1 MSQKQFLALPVM
13 NSNFAEV
20 RAKNRYYVDKTPYL
34 KQVFSEDEAV
44 DDKSLIDGTT
54 VLLLTRPRR
63 FGKTMLMNMFEFF
76 LNINYEK
83 PGDTSIQDLF
93 FKGTKILEDQKFCKK
108 YMGQFP
114 VIAITLKGVKG
125 PNFKQAYFKLAELI
139 VEKAKE
145 FKFLENSP
153 ALDEDDKA
161 TYAKLASKDYL
172 KRADDEAQSYATS
185 AMASLAS
192 MLYKHFNKQVYILI
206 DEYDVP
212 LAKAQEHGY
221 HKDMVTLMSSFLDF
235 LKDPQKDPE
244 KDTSI
249 ISKVVITGCLKVAK
263 NSIFTGVN
271 NLYVNTVADQETEY
285 TGIIGFTKDETQKIL
300 KDYELDDFSQ
310 TVKNYYD
317 GYKFYDKEMFCPWD
331 VVNFIRKNFNLK
343 QTGNTDDIK
352 AGNYWDNS
360 SSDSALGEYL
370 GYLTDIDNQ
379 KMQDLVDG
387 KSISFKLND
396 SMNYDTLSE
405 HNSDDFWSLLLHTG
419 YLTLDWEKTD
429 EAELSK
435 DSKTNKNVVARI
447 PNLEILGC
455 FDKNI
460 KARFSNVVK
469 KDNLALNIANALLEG
484 NADFVQTKL
493 GPLLRSFVSVRDT
506 ATKAP
511 HENYYHVFLNGIFT
525 NCKDN
530 LGEYHSNYESG
541 DGYADI
547 TFNNLGGTKACVIE
561 IKVCKEKESRAKKAD
576 EAIEQILEKHYAD
589 AIFEDENITSVN
601 AVGIAFS
608 GKNCAVACKVIDAK
622 QS

>member
-1 MSQKQFLALPVM
+1 MRKKTFLALPVTGET
-13 NSNFAEV
+13 FADV
-20 RAKNRYYVDKTPYL
+20 REKNRYYVDKTPYL
-34 KQVFSEDEAV
+34 KQVFSDDEAV
-44 DDKSLIDGTT
+44 DEKSLIDGTT

-63 FGKTMLMNMFEFF
+63 FGKTMLMNMFESF

-83 PGDTSIQDLF
+83 PGDTSIQDKF

-114 VIAITLKGVKG
+114 VISITLKDVLGDD
-125 PNFKQAYFKLAELI
+125 FESAYLKLAEVVSAKANEFSFLKESPYLNEM
-139 VEKAKE
+139 EKAK
-145 FKFLENSP
+145 FNL
-153 ALDEDDKA
+153 LCDEI
-161 TYAKLASKDYL
+161 YL
-172 KRADDEAQSYATS
+172 KKADKQAISYVTS
-185 AMASLAS
+185 AIKSLS
-192 MLYKHFNKQVYILI
+192 LMLYKHFNKQVYILI

-244 KDTSI
+244 KDTAI

-300 KDYELDDFSQ
+300 KDYEFDVFSQ

-352 AGNYWDNS
+352 PGNYWDNS

-370 GYLTDIDNQ
+370 GYLTDSDNQ

-387 KSISFKLND
+387 KSISFQLND
-396 SMNYDTLSE
+396 SMNYDSLSE

-419 YLTLDWEKTD
+419 YLTLDWEQTKK
-429 EAELSK
+429 EELSK
-435 DSKTNKNVVARI
+435 GGKTNKEVFARI
-447 PNLEILGC
+447 PNLEILDC
-455 FDKNI
+455 FDTNI
-460 KARFSNVVK
+460 KARFADVVK

-484 NADFVQTKL
+484 NVDFVQDKL

-506 ATKAP
+506 ATRAP
-511 HENYYHVFLNGIFT
+511 HENYYHGFLNGIFT
-525 NCKDN
+525 NCKDS

-561 IKVCKEKESRAKKAD
+561 IKVCKEKESRAKKAN

-601 AVGIAFS
+601 AIGIAFS
-608 GKNCAVACKVIDAK
+608 GKNCALASKWLKAK
-622 QS
+622 Q

>member
-1 MSQKQFLALPVM
+1 MSNKQFLALPVTGDT
-13 NSNFAEV
+13 FAEV
-20 RAKNRYYVDKTPYL
+20 REKNRYYVDKTPYL

-44 DDKSLIDGTT
+44 DENSLIDGTT

-63 FGKTMLMNMFEFF
+63 FGKTMLMNMFESF

-83 PGDTSIQDLF
+83 PSDTSIQDKF

-114 VIAITLKGVKG
+114 VISITLKDVLGDD
-125 PNFKQAYFKLAELI
+125 FESAYLKLAEVVSAKANEFSFLKESPYLNEM
-139 VEKAKE
+139 EKAK
-145 FKFLENSP
+145 FNL
-153 ALDEDDKA
+153 LCDEI
-161 TYAKLASKDYL
+161 YL
-172 KRADDEAQSYATS
+172 KKADKQAISYVTS
-185 AMASLAS
+185 AIKSLS
-192 MLYKHFNKQVYILI
+192 LMLYKHFNKQVYILI

-212 LAKAQEHGY
+212 LAKAHAKGFHE
-221 HKDMVTLMSSFLDF
+221 KMVNLMSSFLGF

-244 KDTSI
+244 KDTAI

-310 TVKNYYD
+310 AVKNYYD

-331 VVNFIRKNFNLK
+331 VISFIRKNFNFK

-352 AGNYWDNS
+352 PGNYWDKS

-370 GYLTDIDNQ
+370 GYLTDSDNQ
-379 KMQDLVDG
+379 KMQDLVDR
-387 KSISFKLND
+387 KSIGFKLNE

-405 HNSDDFWSLLLHTG
+405 HKSDDFWSLLLHTG
-419 YLTLDWEKTD
+419 YLTVDWEQTKK
-429 EAELSK
+429 EGLAKENNK
-435 DSKTNKNVVARI
+435 DIFVRI
-447 PNLEILGC
+447 PNLEILEC
-455 FDKNI
+455 FENNI
-460 KARFSNVVK
+460 LDRFGKILS

-484 NADFVQTKL
+484 KVDYVQDKL

-511 HENYYHVFLNGIFT
+511 HENYYHGFLNGIFT

-547 TFNNLGGTKACVIE
+547 TFKDIDCRKVAIIE
-561 IKVCKEKESRAKKAD
+561 IKSASVGSDLVTLSETALSQIEEKNYSEPFMSNRM
-576 EAIEQILEKHYAD
+576 IQSI
-589 AIFEDENITSVN
+589 N
-601 AVGIAFS
+601 AYGIAFA
-608 GKNCAVACKVIDAK
+608 GKNCAVSVKK
-622 QS
+622 LK

>member
-1 MSQKQFLALPVM
+1 MSNKQFLALPVTGDT
-13 NSNFAEV
+13 FAEV
-20 RAKNRYYVDKTPYL
+20 REKNRYYVDKTPYL

-44 DDKSLIDGTT
+44 DENSLIDGTT

-63 FGKTMLMNMFEFF
+63 FGKTMLMNMFESF

-83 PGDTSIQDLF
+83 PGDTSIQDKF

-114 VIAITLKGVKG
+114 VISITLKDVLGDD
-125 PNFKQAYFKLAELI
+125 FESAYLKLAEVVSAKANEFSFLKESPYLNEM
-139 VEKAKE
+139 EKAK
-145 FKFLENSP
+145 FNL
-153 ALDEDDKA
+153 LCDEI
-161 TYAKLASKDYL
+161 YL
-172 KRADDEAQSYATS
+172 KKADKQAISYVTS
-185 AMASLAS
+185 AIKSLS
-192 MLYKHFNKQVYILI
+192 LMLYKHFNKQVYILI

-212 LAKAQEHGY
+212 LAKAHAKGFHE
-221 HKDMVTLMSSFLDF
+221 KMVNLMSSFLGF
-235 LKDPQKDPE
+235 LKDPQKDPL
-244 KDTSI
+244 KKTSI
-249 ISKVVITGCLKVAK
+249 ISKVVLTGCLKVAK

-310 TVKNYYD
+310 AVKNYYD

-331 VVNFIRKNFNLK
+331 VINFISKNFSLK

-352 AGNYWDNS
+352 PGNYWDKS

-370 GYLTDIDNQ
+370 GYLTDNDNQ
-379 KMQDLVDG
+379 KMQNLVNG
-387 KSISFKLND
+387 KSISFQLND

-405 HNSDDFWSLLLHTG
+405 HKSDDFWSLLLHTG
-419 YLTLDWEKTD
+419 YLTVDWVQTQKE
-429 EAELSK
+429 ELAKENNK
-435 DSKTNKNVVARI
+435 DIFVRI
-447 PNLEILGC
+447 PNLEILEC
-455 FDKNI
+455 FENNI
-460 KARFSNVVK
+460 LDRFGKILS

-484 NADFVQTKL
+484 KVDYVQDKL

-511 HENYYHVFLNGIFT
+511 HENYYHGFLNGIFT

-541 DGYADI
+541 DGYPDI
-547 TFNNLGGTKACVIE
+547 LFKDIDCRKVAIIE
-561 IKVCKEKESRAKKAD
+561 IKSASVGSDLVTLSETALSQIEEKNYSEPFMSNRM
-576 EAIEQILEKHYAD
+576 IQSIYAY
-589 AIFEDENITSVN
+589 
-601 AVGIAFS
+601 GIAFA
-608 GKNCAVACKVIDAK
+608 GKNCAFSVKK
-622 QS
+622 LK

>member
-1 MSQKQFLALPVM
+1 MSKKHFLALPVTGDT
-13 NSNFAEV
+13 FAEV
-20 RAKNRYYVDKTPYL
+20 REKNRYYVDKTPYL
-34 KQVFSEDEAV
+34 KTVFSEDEAV
-44 DDKSLIDGTT
+44 DDKSLINGTT

-63 FGKTMLMNMFEFF
+63 FGKTMLMNMFESF
-76 LNINYEK
+76 LKISANEPGNITKHLNY
-83 PGDTSIQDLF
+83 
-93 FKGTKILEDQKFCKK
+93 FKDTKILEDKKFCKK

-114 VIAITLKGVKG
+114 VISISLKDVKG
-125 PNFKQAYFKLAELI
+125 KNFKAAYLKLAEVVSAKANEFSFLRDSPNLNDK
-139 VEKAKE
+139 EKAK
-145 FKFLENSP
+145 FDL
-153 ALDEDDKA
+153 LYDEM
-161 TYAKLASKDYL
+161 YL
-172 KRADDEAQSYATS
+172 KRADEEAQSYATS

-221 HKDMVTLMSSFLDF
+221 HKDMVTLMSSFLGF
-235 LKDPQKDPE
+235 LKDPQRDPE

-271 NLYVNTVADQETEY
+271 NLKVNTVTSKIDKY
-285 TGIIGFTKDETQKIL
+285 TGMIGFTKDETQKIL

-310 TVKNYYD
+310 TVKNHYD

-331 VVNFIRKNFNLK
+331 VLNFIDDNFNLK

-352 AGNYWDNS
+352 PGNYWDKS

-370 GYLTDIDNQ
+370 GYLTDNDNQ
-379 KMQDLVDG
+379 KMQNLVNG
-387 KSISFKLND
+387 KSISFQLND

-405 HNSDDFWSLLLHTG
+405 HKSDDFWSLLLHTG
-419 YLTLDWEKTD
+419 YLTVDWVQTQKE
-429 EAELSK
+429 ELAKENNK
-435 DSKTNKNVVARI
+435 DIFVRI
-447 PNLEILGC
+447 PNLEILDC
-455 FDKNI
+455 FENNI
-460 KARFSNVVK
+460 LDRFGKILS

-484 NADFVQTKL
+484 KVDFVQDKL

-511 HENYYHVFLNGIFT
+511 HENYYHGFLNGIFT

-541 DGYADI
+541 DGYPDI
-547 TFNNLGGTKACVIE
+547 LFKDIDCRKVAIIE
-561 IKVCKEKESRAKKAD
+561 IKSASVGSDLVTLSETALSQIEEKNYSEPFMSNRM
-576 EAIEQILEKHYAD
+576 IQSI
-589 AIFEDENITSVN
+589 N
-601 AVGIAFS
+601 AYGIAFA
-608 GKNCAVACKVIDAK
+608 GKNCAVSVKK
-622 QS
+622 LK

>member
-1 MSQKQFLALPVM
+1 MSPKHFLALPVTGDT
-13 NSNFAEV
+13 FAEI
-20 RAKNRYYVDKTPYL
+20 REKNRYYVDKTPYL

-44 DDKSLIDGTT
+44 DENSLIDGTT

-63 FGKTMLMNMFEFF
+63 FGKTLLMNMFESF
-76 LNINYEK
+76 LKISAKEPGNITKHLNY
-83 PGDTSIQDLF
+83 
-93 FKGTKILEDQKFCKK
+93 FKDTKILEDKKFCKK

-114 VIAITLKGVKG
+114 VISITLKDVLGDD
-125 PNFKQAYFKLAELI
+125 FESAYLKLAEVVSAKANEFSFLKESPYLNEM
-139 VEKAKE
+139 EKAK
-145 FKFLENSP
+145 FNL
-153 ALDEDDKA
+153 LCDEI
-161 TYAKLASKDYL
+161 YL
-172 KRADDEAQSYATS
+172 KKADKQAVSYVTS
-185 AMASLAS
+185 AIKSLS
-192 MLYKHFNKQVYILI
+192 LMLYKHFKKQVYILI

-221 HKDMVTLMSSFLDF
+221 HKDMVTLMSSFLGF
-235 LKDPQKDPE
+235 LKDPQRDPE

-271 NLYVNTVADQETEY
+271 NLYVNTVADQETKY
-285 TGIIGFTKDETQKIL
+285 TGMIGFTKDETQKIL
-300 KDYELDDFSQ
+300 KDYELEDFSQ

-331 VVNFIRKNFNLK
+331 VINFISKNFSLK

-352 AGNYWDNS
+352 PGNYWDKS

-370 GYLTDIDNQ
+370 GYLTDNDNQ
-379 KMQDLVDG
+379 KMQDLVDR
-387 KSISFKLND
+387 KSIGFKLNE

-405 HNSDDFWSLLLHTG
+405 HKSDDFWSLLLHTG
-419 YLTLDWEKTD
+419 YLTVDWEQTKK
-429 EAELSK
+429 EELAKENNK
-435 DSKTNKNVVARI
+435 DIFVRI
-447 PNLEILGC
+447 PNLEILEC
-455 FDKNI
+455 FENNI
-460 KARFSNVVK
+460 LDRFGKILS

-484 NADFVQTKL
+484 KVDYVQDKL

-511 HENYYHVFLNGIFT
+511 HENYYHGFLNGIFT

-561 IKVCKEKESRAKKAD
+561 IKVCKEKESRAKKAN
-576 EAIEQILEKHYAD
+576 EAIEQILEKHYVD
-589 AIFEDENITSVN
+589 TIFEDENITSVN
-601 AVGIAFS
+601 AIGIAFS
-608 GKNCAVACKVIDAK
+608 GKNCVLACKWLKAE
-622 QS
+622 Q

>member
-1 MSQKQFLALPVM
+1 MGPKHFLALPVTD
-13 NSNFAEV
+13 SCFAEI

-34 KQVFSEDEAV
+34 KQVFSDDEAV
-44 DDKSLIDGTT
+44 DENSLIDGTT

-63 FGKTMLMNMFEFF
+63 FGKTMLMNMFESF
-76 LNINYEK
+76 LKISANEPGNITKHLNYFK
-83 PGDTSIQDLF
+83 DTRIF
-93 FKGTKILEDQKFCKK
+93 EDKEFCKK

-125 PNFKQAYFKLAELI
+125 PNFKQTYFKLAELI
-139 VEKAKE
+139 VEKEKE

-249 ISKVVITGCLKVAK
+249 INKVVITGCLKVAK

-285 TGIIGFTKDETQKIL
+285 TGIIGFTKEETL
-300 KDYELDDFSQ
+300 KTLQDYEKGDFKDV
-310 TVKNYYD
+310 VKNNYD

-331 VVNFIRKNFNLK
+331 VINFIDENFTKNQK
-343 QTGNTDDIK
+343 GQKDKVK
-352 AGNYWDNS
+352 AGNYWDKS

-370 GYLTDIDNQ
+370 GYLTDSDNQ
-379 KMQDLVDG
+379 KMQDLVDR
-387 KSISFKLND
+387 KSIGFKLNE

-419 YLTLDWEKTD
+419 YLTLDWEQTKK
-429 EAELSK
+429 EGLAKENNK
-435 DSKTNKNVVARI
+435 DIFVKM
-447 PNLEILGC
+447 PNLEIL
-455 FDKNI
+455 
-460 KARFSNVVK
+460 
-469 KDNLALNIANALLEG
+469 
-484 NADFVQTKL
+484 
-493 GPLLRSFVSVRDT
+493 
-506 ATKAP
+506 
-511 HENYYHVFLNGIFT
+511 
-525 NCKDN
+525 
-530 LGEYHSNYESG
+530 
-541 DGYADI
+541 
-547 TFNNLGGTKACVIE
+547 
-561 IKVCKEKESRAKKAD
+561 
-576 EAIEQILEKHYAD
+576 
-589 AIFEDENITSVN
+589 
-601 AVGIAFS
+601 
-608 GKNCAVACKVIDAK
+608 
-622 QS
+622 

>member
-1 MSQKQFLALPVM
+1 MSNKQFLALPVTGDT
-13 NSNFAEV
+13 FAEV
-20 RAKNRYYVDKTPYL
+20 REKNRYYVDKTPYL

-44 DDKSLIDGTT
+44 DENSLIDGTT

-63 FGKTMLMNMFEFF
+63 FGKTMLMNMFESF

-83 PGDTSIQDLF
+83 PGDTSIQDKF

-114 VIAITLKGVKG
+114 VISITLKDVLGDD
-125 PNFKQAYFKLAELI
+125 FESAYLKLAEVVSAKANEFSFLKESPYLNEM
-139 VEKAKE
+139 EKAK
-145 FKFLENSP
+145 FNL
-153 ALDEDDKA
+153 LCDEI
-161 TYAKLASKDYL
+161 YL
-172 KRADDEAQSYATS
+172 KKADKQAISYVTS
-185 AMASLAS
+185 AIKSLS
-192 MLYKHFNKQVYILI
+192 LMLYKHFNKQVYILI

-212 LAKAQEHGY
+212 LAKAQDNNY
-221 HKDMVTLMSSFLDF
+221 HKEMVELMSSFLDF

-249 ISKVVITGCLKVAK
+249 ISKVILTGCLKVAK

-271 NLYVNTVADQETEY
+271 NLKVNTVTSENENL
-285 TGIIGFTKDETQKIL
+285 TGIIGFTKEETL
-300 KDYELDDFSQ
+300 KTLQDYEMGDFKDV
-310 TVKNYYD
+310 VKNNYD

-331 VVNFIRKNFNLK
+331 VLNFIDDNFNLK

-352 AGNYWDNS
+352 PGNYWDKS

-370 GYLTDIDNQ
+370 GYLTDNDNQ
-379 KMQDLVDG
+379 KMQSLVDG
-387 KSISFKLND
+387 KSISFQLND

-405 HNSDDFWSLLLHTG
+405 HKSDDFWSLLLHTG
-419 YLTLDWEKTD
+419 YLTVDWVQTQKE
-429 EAELSK
+429 ELAKENNK
-435 DSKTNKNVVARI
+435 DIFVRI
-447 PNLEILGC
+447 PNLEILDC
-455 FDKNI
+455 FENNI
-460 KARFSNVVK
+460 LDRFGKILS

-484 NADFVQTKL
+484 KVDYVQDKL

-511 HENYYHVFLNGIFT
+511 HENYYHGFLNGIFT

-547 TFNNLGGTKACVIE
+547 TFKDIDCRKVAIIE
-561 IKVCKEKESRAKKAD
+561 IKSASVGSDLVTLSETALSQIEEKNYSEPFMSNRM
-576 EAIEQILEKHYAD
+576 IQSI
-589 AIFEDENITSVN
+589 N
-601 AVGIAFS
+601 AYGIAFA
-608 GKNCAVACKVIDAK
+608 GKNCAVSVKK
-622 QS
+622 LK

>member
-1 MSQKQFLALPVM
+1 MSNKQFLALPVTGDT
-13 NSNFAEV
+13 FAEV
-20 RAKNRYYVDKTPYL
+20 REKNRYYVDKTPYL

-44 DDKSLIDGTT
+44 DENSLIDGTT

-63 FGKTMLMNMFEFF
+63 FGKTLLMNMFESF
-76 LNINYEK
+76 LKISAKEPGNITKHLNY
-83 PGDTSIQDLF
+83 
-93 FKGTKILEDQKFCKK
+93 FKDTKILEDKKFCKK

-114 VIAITLKGVKG
+114 VISITLKDVLGDD
-125 PNFKQAYFKLAELI
+125 FESAYLKLAEVVSAKANEFSFLKESSYLNEM
-139 VEKAKE
+139 EKAK
-145 FKFLENSP
+145 FNL
-153 ALDEDDKA
+153 LCDEI
-161 TYAKLASKDYL
+161 YL
-172 KRADDEAQSYATS
+172 KKADKQAISYVTS
-185 AMASLAS
+185 AIKSLS
-192 MLYKHFNKQVYILI
+192 LMLYKHFNKQVYILI

-212 LAKAQEHGY
+212 LAKAHAKGFHE
-221 HKDMVTLMSSFLDF
+221 KMVNLMSSFLGF
-235 LKDPQKDPE
+235 LKDPQKDPL
-244 KDTSI
+244 KKTSI
-249 ISKVVITGCLKVAK
+249 ISKVVLTGCLKVAK

-310 TVKNYYD
+310 AVKNYYD

-331 VVNFIRKNFNLK
+331 VISFIRKNFNFK

-352 AGNYWDNS
+352 PGNYWDKS

-370 GYLTDIDNQ
+370 GYLTDNDNQ
-379 KMQDLVDG
+379 KMQNLVNG
-387 KSISFKLND
+387 KSISFQLND

-405 HNSDDFWSLLLHTG
+405 HKSDDFWSLLLHTG
-419 YLTLDWEKTD
+419 YLTVDWVQTQKE
-429 EAELSK
+429 ELAKENNK
-435 DSKTNKNVVARI
+435 DIFVRI
-447 PNLEILGC
+447 PNLEILEC
-455 FDKNI
+455 FENNI
-460 KARFSNVVK
+460 LDRFGKILS

-484 NADFVQTKL
+484 KVDYVQDKL

-511 HENYYHVFLNGIFT
+511 HENYYHGFLNGIFT

-561 IKVCKEKESRAKKAD
+561 IKVCKEKESRAKKAN

-608 GKNCAVACKVIDAK
+608 GKNCFISCKKIK
-622 QS
+622 